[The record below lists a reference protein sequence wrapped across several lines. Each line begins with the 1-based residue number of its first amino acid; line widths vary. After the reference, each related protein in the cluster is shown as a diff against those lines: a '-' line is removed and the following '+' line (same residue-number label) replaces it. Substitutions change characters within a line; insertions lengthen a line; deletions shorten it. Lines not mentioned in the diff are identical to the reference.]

1 MEETNMTQPS
11 TSEHVRIFDTTLRDG
26 EQSPGATMGTGEKL
40 EVARALSRLG
50 VDIIEAGFP
59 AASPD
64 DLLAVKTI
72 AEEIGRGDAGGNRS
86 TPPTICGL
94 ARAHKADIDRVLEA
108 IAPATNGRVH
118 TFLATSPI
126 HREYKLRMSEEQV
139 LEKVRTMV
147 AYARERC
154 EDVEFSPED
163 AGRTEFDFLCQV
175 VETAIEAGA
184 GTINIPD
191 TVGYTTPSEFAETIA
206 GLKSKVRG
214 IENAIISVHCHNDL
228 GMATANTLA
237 GLKAGARQA
246 EVTINGIG
254 ERAGNTALEEV
265 VMALKTR
272 GELFGLST
280 GVDTR
285 HISRTSKLVSAV
297 TGILVQPNKAI
308 VGDNAFAHEAGI
320 HQDGVLKHQETYEI
334 MKPESVGVAQSL
346 LVLGKHSGRH
356 GFASRLTEL
365 GYSLDDEALDKAF
378 QRFKELADRKKTVT
392 NADLVAIVTSE
403 IAQPDEFY
411 SLDGLQVACGSMGM
425 PTATA
430 RLTGPDGATHEKA
443 AIGTGPVD
451 AAFKAIDGI
460 VEVRCDLLEY
470 NVQAVTEGIDALGEV
485 SVRIG
490 NGHTESSRINP
501 QNEATG
507 RPIFHGHGT
516 DTDIIV
522 ASAKAYLAALNRLI
536 AIRGNEAES
545 SPDHT
550 KEQNQ
555 PVPSELEADPVTA

>member
-1 MEETNMTQPS
+1 MTQEN
-11 TSEHVRIFDTTLRDG
+11 EHVRIFDTTLRDG
-26 EQSPGATMGTGEKL
+26 EQSPGATMTTSEKL

-72 AEEIGRGDAGGNRS
+72 AEEIGTQTAESRT

-94 ARAHKADIDRVLEA
+94 ARACTGDIDRVLEA
-108 IAPATNGRVH
+108 VAPATNPRVH

-126 HREYKLRMSEEQV
+126 HRKYKLLMSEEQV

-147 AYARERC
+147 AYAREHC

-191 TVGYTTPSEFAETIA
+191 TVGYTTPSEFAQIIA
-206 GLKSKVRG
+206 GLKEKVSG

-265 VMALKTR
+265 VMALRTR
-272 GELFGLST
+272 GKLFGLST
-280 GVDTR
+280 GIDTR

-297 TGILVQPNKAI
+297 TGMLVQPNKAI

-320 HQDGVLKHQETYEI
+320 HQDGVLKNQETYEI

-365 GYSLDDEALDKAF
+365 GYSLDNEALDKAF
-378 QRFKELADRKKTVT
+378 QRFKDLADRKKTVT

-403 IAQPDEFY
+403 IAQPDEFF

-425 PTATA
+425 PTATV
-430 RLTGPDGATHEKA
+430 RLTGPDGASHEKA

-460 VEVRCDLLEY
+460 VEAHCDLLEY
-470 NVQAVTEGIDALGEV
+470 TVQAVTEGIDALGEV

-501 QNEATG
+501 QNEASG

-522 ASAKAYLAALNRLI
+522 ASAKAYLAALNRLLGFRGN
-536 AIRGNEAES
+536 AAGQAPEEIRGNSPAETHNRREPAQS
-545 SPDHT
+545 A
-550 KEQNQ
+550 
-555 PVPSELEADPVTA
+555 V